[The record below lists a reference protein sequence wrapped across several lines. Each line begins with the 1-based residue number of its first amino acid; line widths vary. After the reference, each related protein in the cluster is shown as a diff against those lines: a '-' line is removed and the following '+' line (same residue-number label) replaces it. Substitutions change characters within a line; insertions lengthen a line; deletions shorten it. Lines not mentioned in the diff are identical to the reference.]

1 MGMTGAAGFTGKERD
16 AETGLDY
23 FGARYFSGAQG
34 RFTSPDEP
42 LIDQDPADPQSWN
55 LYSYVRNNPL
65 ANIDLTGNDCIT
77 TSNQTDNSVTVTVT
91 SGQCGKGG
99 GAYVPGTVD
108 MKSLTYSGTSVGYS
122 YTPYDNGS
130 SIGSGTVKLGQP
142 AGDINPFGLAVVQSV
157 GQRAD
162 AMYGMMGAF
171 AGASVVGGGVV
182 AGGLAA
188 SGAGLTSLGLRGI
201 QAMVPLL
208 PAVPSAIQKL
218 QKIGLTLQEANEILR
233 SPATQ
238 RLIDN
243 ANSGNVNFIKEV
255 GGKLIRITTDP
266 SGQRII
272 SAGYVQARNVANS
285 IASGRFTVK

>member
-1 MGMTGAAGFTGKERD
+1 M
-16 AETGLDY
+16 
-23 FGARYFSGAQG
+23 S
-34 RFTSPDEP
+34 
-42 LIDQDPADPQSWN
+42 
-55 LYSYVRNNPL
+55 
-65 ANIDLTGNDCIT
+65 
-77 TSNQTDNSVTVTVT
+77 VT

-99 GAYVPGTVD
+99 GAYVPGTVA
-108 MKSLTYSGTSVGYS
+108 MSSLTYSGTSVGYS

-130 SIGSGTVKLGQP
+130 SIGTGTAKLGQP

-162 AMYGMMGAF
+162 SMYGMMGAF
-171 AGASVVGGGVV
+171 AGASIVGGGVV

-188 SGAGLTSLGLRGI
+188 SASGAGLVSLGLRGA
-201 QAMVPLL
+201 QAMAPLL

-218 QKIGLTLQEANEILR
+218 QKLGLTLQEANEIVR

-238 RLIDN
+238 KLIDN
-243 ANSGNVNFIKEV
+243 SNSGNINCIQQV

-266 SGQRII
+266 SGQRIT